1 MLIIPILPYPQIRVS
16 AFTMMNKFAAICV
29 LILSSAL
36 ALCWYPLG
44 IISKTH
50 LVDTQILFYAFSSAA
65 ILTVPFLFKQANQ
78 WRPHAPLLVIF
89 AILSSMASI
98 LLQYSLLEGESLIII
113 SIICITLSGLLLFSK
128 AESVM
133 TLDFLVIT
141 SITVLAIMVLFLIG
155 GGLKNHWTEWS
166 AVLIAVLFFGL
177 LRLDLYSSVIPLG
190 SRLSASL
197 IGSTWIIGMITIF
210 SEHFSS
216 YIQDNA
222 VGLSI
227 TYGSICLIPIM
238 ASVLYVLSSKRANYV
253 LLWLPLML
261 MVNLFGSFL
270 NGNAD
275 NSTSYFW
282 LLGLLCF
289 VVITQIARSTNQHS
303 PSP

>member
-1 MLIIPILPYPQIRVS
+1 
-16 AFTMMNKFAAICV
+16 MMNKFAAICV

-36 ALCWYPLG
+36 TLCWYPLD

-89 AILSSMASI
+89 AIISSMANT
-98 LLQYSLLEGESLIII
+98 LLQYSLLEGESLIIV
-113 SIICITLSGLLLFSK
+113 SLICITLSSLLLFSK
-128 AESVM
+128 TESII
-133 TLDFLVIT
+133 TLDFLVIIPIII
-141 SITVLAIMVLFLIG
+141 SAIMVLFLIG

-166 AVLIAVLFFGL
+166 SVLVGVLFFGL

-190 SRLSASL
+190 SRLSATL
-197 IGSTWIIGMITIF
+197 IGSTWLIGMITIF
-210 SEHFSS
+210 SERFSS

-227 TYGSICLIPIM
+227 TYGSIFLIPIM
-238 ASVLYVLSSKRANYV
+238 ASVLYVLSVKRVNCV

-261 MVNLFGSFL
+261 MVNLFGYLL
-270 NGNAD
+270 NEGAD
-275 NSTSYFW
+275 DITSYFW
-282 LLGLLCF
+282 LLGVLSF
-289 VVITQIARSTNQHS
+289 VVIAQIVRSTNQRI